1 LKDAEHTQQTVK
13 TVKPISTPLAAIPE
27 AKIRQT
33 RNNSSIL
40 SKKSDLSRA
49 QDDSIDGISVT
60 RLPALRQKKSLFA
73 EEIKDYS
80 HLFSSF
86 YDVFAQF
93 QVLGAKEFDMQC
105 VRDVRSMLA
114 TVTVL
119 MAGV

>member
-1 LKDAEHTQQTVK
+1 M
-13 TVKPISTPLAAIPE
+13 
-27 AKIRQT
+27 
-33 RNNSSIL
+33 
-40 SKKSDLSRA
+40 
-49 QDDSIDGISVT
+49 T